1 MKFITSTHNRI
12 HSSIVPKLATWQWWL
27 VAIVGFA
34 IMRSTMAWLDGLYAA
49 SQFPVPFFIGQ
60 TRFDGEVVKGYYA
73 VLMELGTFDKYVG
86 VQIADYA
93 FMVTVFIFQ
102 FCLAIAAYRIAPP
115 LSFMKAIGKAM
126 IFIGPMCAVCDALE
140 NAVSFVMLANPLE
153 FANWLAIPY
162 STFAVVK
169 FGIFGLAYLWAI
181 VAFSTGL
188 IYYVVSATCSALS
201 KNKTA

>member
-12 HSSIVPKLATWQWWL
+12 HSSIVPKLATWQWWI
-27 VAIVGFA
+27 VAAVGFA
-34 IMRSTMAWLDGLYAA
+34 VMRSTMAWLDGLYAA

-102 FCLAIAAYRIAPP
+102 FCLAVAAYRIAPP
-115 LSFMKAIGKAM
+115 LRFMKAIGKAM
-126 IFIGPMCAVCDALE
+126 IFIAPMCAVCDALE
-140 NAVSFVMLANPLE
+140 NAISFVMLADPMN

-162 STFAVVK
+162 SSFAVVK
-169 FGIFGLAYLWAI
+169 FGIFGLAYLWATI
-181 VAFSTGL
+181 AFSTGL
-188 IYYVVSATCSALS
+188 IYCLACTVRNLVAKKS
-201 KNKTA
+201 